1 MPRPQTST
9 GRYTR
14 PDDGITFDY
23 SVTVARA
30 EQGTV
35 WFSRVTIADALRGR
49 PSGMLKHKRLHDPE
63 IEAAVRE
70 LVERAIRERA
80 GVA

>member
-1 MPRPQTST
+1 
-9 GRYTR
+9 
-14 PDDGITFDY
+14 
-23 SVTVARA
+23 
-30 EQGTV
+30 
-35 WFSRVTIADALRGR
+35 
-49 PSGMLKHKRLHDPE
+49 MLKHKRLHDPE